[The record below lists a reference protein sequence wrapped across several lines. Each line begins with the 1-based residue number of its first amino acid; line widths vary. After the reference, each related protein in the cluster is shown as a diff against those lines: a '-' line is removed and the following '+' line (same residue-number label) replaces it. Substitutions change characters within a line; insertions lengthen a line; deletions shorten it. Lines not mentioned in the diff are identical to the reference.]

1 MAQPPFDIVRTAH
14 VEFRVKDL
22 DLSRKFYVRALGFV
36 ETFSNDKQIYLR
48 GLEDRFSHSLILTKL
63 DQGDEPSVDH
73 IAYRV
78 KNESDLEPIADLYEK
93 ETSRKAIWLKDG
105 EKERGLGRAIRVQ
118 DPFGFPI
125 EFFHR
130 MDDADWHLQRYDK
143 YSGAKIMRIDHVNV
157 LTPQVGRV
165 SDWYTEKL
173 GFLCSEFTESE
184 NAPPGAKPNL
194 WATWLRRKPTVH
206 DIAIMTGEGP
216 RLHHAGFSVAEKDN
230 ILDCADILA
239 SSGYL
244 DSMERGPGRH
254 GISNAFFLYLRDP
267 DGHRIELYT
276 GDYLS
281 ADPDW
286 KPLRWKLNDPQR
298 QTFWGA
304 PAPEKWFREASKVR
318 SVYDG
323 NLIQTSEPRN
333 DPRQKISQDSR

>member
-1 MAQPPFDIVRTAH
+1 LSYPQFDIVRTSH
-14 VEFRVKDL
+14 VEFKVKDL
-22 DLSRKFYVRALGFV
+22 ERSRRFYAKTLGFV
-36 ETFSNDKQIYLR
+36 ETYSDDSSIYLR
-48 GLEDRFSHSLILTKL
+48 GLEDRFSHSLILSKL
-63 DQGDEPSVDH
+63 GKGEEPSVDH

-78 KNESDLEPIADLYEK
+78 RKESELEAIAALFE
-93 ETSRKAIWLKDG
+93 ERTGERALWLKAG
-105 EKERGLGRAIRVQ
+105 EKERGRGRAFRAQ

-125 EFFHR
+125 EFFSK
-130 MDDADWHLQRYDK
+130 MDGVEWGLQHFDR

-157 LTPQVGRV
+157 LTPEVKGL
-165 SDWYTEKL
+165 SDWYSEKL
-173 GFLCSEFTESE
+173 GFHCSEYTDVE
-184 NAPPGAKPNL
+184 GKKDQL

-216 RLHHAGFSVAEKDN
+216 RLHHAGFFVAEKDN

-286 KPLRWKLNDPQR
+286 QPLRWGLTIRRGKR
-298 QTFWGA
+298 FGA
-304 PAPEKWFREASKVR
+304 LPHRSAGSKKPAR
-318 SVYDG
+318 
-323 NLIQTSEPRN
+323 
-333 DPRQKISQDSR
+333 